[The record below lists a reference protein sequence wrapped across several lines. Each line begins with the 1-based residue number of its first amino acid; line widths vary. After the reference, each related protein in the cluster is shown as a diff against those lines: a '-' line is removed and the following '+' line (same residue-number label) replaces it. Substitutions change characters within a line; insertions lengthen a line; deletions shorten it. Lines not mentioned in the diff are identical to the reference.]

1 MKLKENRTRFLPV
14 SRSFSHSH
22 SHCQK
27 KASNLK
33 SVPRL
38 GAATVGRISTEN
50 IYSVSRSIIST
61 RATGWY
67 STRGIFIYITCIK
80 KNARCIYHTDTHAH
94 CTFNAQKNAC
104 SIYITYIARNGHGRL
119 WRLIAAG
126 CNTEVFHGRNHCF
139 RPLRPGEHRGYCLDF
154 FAVIAMTA
162 IHDEDSLDMVCDARR
177 IKSVDPVIPLLS
189 DEIKSLCVFPDGK
202 NLSQTSQNIFTLIYF
217 KLDSSHILFLSF
229 LYIFI

>member
-1 MKLKENRTRFLPV
+1 MKLRENRTRFLPV

-38 GAATVGRISTEN
+38 GAATVGRISTGN

-80 KNARCIYHTDTHAH
+80 KTRGVYIIRTHMH
-94 CTFNAQKNAC
+94 IVRSRQKNAC

-139 RPLRPGEHRGYCLDF
+139 RPLRPRERRGYCLDF
-154 FAVIAMTA
+154 FCGDRDDRNT
-162 IHDEDSLDMVCDARR
+162 RR
-177 IKSVDPVIPLLS
+177 GPSRHGL
-189 DEIKSLCVFPDGK
+189 
-202 NLSQTSQNIFTLIYF
+202 
-217 KLDSSHILFLSF
+217 
-229 LYIFI
+229 

>member
-1 MKLKENRTRFLPV
+1 VCRV
-14 SRSFSHSH
+14 W
-22 SHCQK
+22 
-27 KASNLK
+27 
-33 SVPRL
+33 
-38 GAATVGRISTEN
+38 AATVGRISTEN

-80 KNARCIYHTDTHAH
+80 KREVYISYRHT
-94 CTFNAQKNAC
+94 CTLYVQCAQGRRTRVV
-104 SIYITYIARNGHGRL
+104 YTLHTYIARNGHGRL

-139 RPLRPGEHRGYCLDF
+139 RPLRPRERRGYCLDF

-162 IHDEDSLDMVCDARR
+162 IHDEDPLDMVCDARR
-177 IKSVDPVIPLLS
+177 IKSVGPVRFYQTRSKVSAYFPMAKTSPKRFRIFLS
-189 DEIKSLCVFPDGK
+189 LR
-202 NLSQTSQNIFTLIYF
+202 YF

-229 LYIFI
+229 LYMILYRWYVSKNSENVWIK